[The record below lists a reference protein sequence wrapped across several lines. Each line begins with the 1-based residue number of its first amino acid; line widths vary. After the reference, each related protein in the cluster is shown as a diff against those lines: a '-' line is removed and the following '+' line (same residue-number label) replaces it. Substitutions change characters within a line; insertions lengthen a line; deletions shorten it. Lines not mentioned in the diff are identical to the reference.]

1 MNSKTII
8 YCKLWVE
15 QFTENNAPNFP
26 KRRQNVQHN
35 NCENLI
41 KKDSITPSKIN
52 EQKKN
57 ILWRKNK
64 I

>member
-8 YCKLWVE
+8 YCKLWVK

-26 KRRQNVQHN
+26 KRRQNVQHT
-35 NCENLI
+35 NCE

-57 ILWRKNK
+57 ILWWKNK